1 MPAGLIAWWRDYVRF
16 FSTSS
21 YCYLLMMDRW
31 TYRPTDR
38 PSYKGAR
45 VCFVCMPSKLPPTL
59 VCSKISIPLNFHESV
74 ADGPTNGRIDR
85 RTNRPTDRSSYED
98 ARTHLKTWFSVVG
111 SNLAHGGEIL
121 HICPTVRNILL
132 PTGPFDPFPSSPFS
146 PSEAPMPSNAIR
158 CHLYGSAFTFDL
170 YLYSYLY
177 CPE

>member
-1 MPAGLIAWWRDYVRF
+1 
-16 FSTSS
+16 
-21 YCYLLMMDRW
+21 MMDRW

-45 VCFVCMPSKLPPTL
+45 VCFVCL
-59 VCSKISIPLNFHESV
+59 VNFLQHLFARKYRFHESV
-74 ADGPTNGRIDR
+74 ADGPTDGRIDR

-132 PTGPFDPFPSSPFS
+132 PTGPFNPFPSSPFS